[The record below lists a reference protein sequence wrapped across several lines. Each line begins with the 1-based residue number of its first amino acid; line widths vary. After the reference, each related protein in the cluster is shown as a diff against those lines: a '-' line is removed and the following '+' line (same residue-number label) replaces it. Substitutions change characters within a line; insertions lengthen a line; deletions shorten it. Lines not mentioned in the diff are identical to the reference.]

1 MTMTKPKTPRRA
13 LTNTSRRS
21 FLLSSSAAATTFFIG
36 GKALAADPEFVV
48 KLGTTAPAGTPWEK
62 ALKSWKRRVKEAT
75 GGRVKVKA
83 YWGGA
88 LGDEQTIADRVSRGG
103 VQVYGGSAGGLANK
117 VPELEGI
124 ELPYLFPNLKAAD
137 KALDGAYDFIDGMLN
152 RRGYKLLFYSENGR
166 RSIGLKGSFVKSL
179 SDLKGKKMRSQQTD
193 AHLDTW
199 RGLGASPVPMPVT
212 EVLSSLQTGVVDG
225 FDNTPLFTFAASWYQ
240 AIDHYTLTQ
249 HSYQPGI
256 IAVNKEY
263 WDGLPKDIQT
273 ALLGDPGAEARKHRK
288 MVRAMEPVLVENFRT
303 AGIAVHESTA
313 SEKKEFAKAT
323 KSAHA
328 KFRKKHSGDGSKMLA
343 KFQASM

>member
-1 MTMTKPKTPRRA
+1 MTMTNPKTLDAPYEH
-13 LTNTSRRS
+13 LPPG

-75 GGRVKVKA
+75 GGRV
-83 YWGGA
+83 
-88 LGDEQTIADRVSRGG
+88 RSRPTGVVRLVTSRPSRTVCLAG
-103 VQVYGGSAGGLANK
+103 VQVYGGSAGARQQGPRARGHRAA
-117 VPELEGI
+117 VSV
-124 ELPYLFPNLKAAD
+124 PNLKAAD

-152 RRGYKLLFYSENGR
+152 RRGYKLLFYSENGAQY
-166 RSIGLKGSFVKSL
+166 RSQGELREEP

-199 RGLGASPVPMPVT
+199 RGLGLAGAHARD

-249 HSYQPGI
+249 HGYRRDHRREQGVLGRPAQGHPGG
-256 IAVNKEY
+256 APGGSGAGHVS
-263 WDGLPKDIQT
+263 T
-273 ALLGDPGAEARKHRK
+273 ARWCAPWS
-288 MVRAMEPVLVENFRT
+288 VLVENFRT

-343 KFQASM
+343 KFQAAM